1 MIKSK
6 PMKKVKLHEDFN
18 LAEYVKSNNI
28 DIVIVGAGLSGSVI
42 AEKFTTDK
50 LGKVLIVEQRNHLAG
65 NIYTEKV
72 RDIHVHMAG
81 SHIFHTNNDA
91 VYNYLSN
98 FTTFSSYKHK
108 VFADTGFEFVSMP
121 FNIQT
126 MYQILGVSTIEDV
139 KVKIDKEK
147 TIYALE
153 NPEVD
158 LDHPSNFEEQ
168 AIAIV
173 GLTLYEQLIKHYTE
187 KQWGREA
194 KSLPAE
200 IIKRLPL
207 RWNSDTTYFNN
218 AKYQGIP
225 VNGYTEMIEN
235 MLASSNIHVIK
246 NLHCTLQMLQELQTE
261 VQTCMIFYS
270 GGLDEL
276 FDYELGLLEYRT
288 LKFKTELLEIDS
300 YQGTSVINYTGTEKA
315 FTRITEHKYYMDDIP
330 ENYTIITK
338 EFSDE
343 HQPENKTIPYYPIGD
358 AKNVALHKEYVQLA
372 LQTFGDKFIPIGR
385 LATYK
390 YIDMDKTVELAL
402 DIYYCQFKHILAEQ
416 LFNNKIYLNE
426 HRF

>member
-1 MIKSK
+1 
-6 PMKKVKLHEDFN
+6 
-18 LAEYVKSNNI
+18 
-28 DIVIVGAGLSGSVI
+28 
-42 AEKFTTDK
+42 
-50 LGKVLIVEQRNHLAG
+50 
-65 NIYTEKV
+65 
-72 RDIHVHMAG
+72 
-81 SHIFHTNNDA
+81 
-91 VYNYLSN
+91 
-98 FTTFSSYKHK
+98 
-108 VFADTGFEFVSMP
+108 
-121 FNIQT
+121 
-126 MYQILGVSTIEDV
+126 
-139 KVKIDKEK
+139 
-147 TIYALE
+147 
-153 NPEVD
+153 
-158 LDHPSNFEEQ
+158 
-168 AIAIV
+168 
-173 GLTLYEQLIKHYTE
+173 
-187 KQWGREA
+187 
-194 KSLPAE
+194 
-200 IIKRLPL
+200 L

-390 YIDMDKTVELAL
+390 YIDMDKTVELAF
-402 DIYYCQFKHILAEQ
+402 DIYYRQFTEPIKG
-416 LFNNKIYLNE
+416 LFSNITFNE